1 MAKTKGIN
9 LDKPSPNRVSIPQE
23 PVCLA
28 ANPLSPVKLGVK
40 PPYSWPQRKE
50 LYDSECSWQLLAYVD
65 MNRLVMDPFL
75 FALFQASNYRD
86 TLLE

>member
-1 MAKTKGIN
+1 MAKTKGTN

-23 PVCLA
+23 LVRLA
-28 ANPLSPVKLGVK
+28 ANPLAPVKLGVK

-50 LYDSECSWQLLAYVD
+50 LYDSECSWQLLVYVD
-65 MNRLVMDPFL
+65 TNRVVTDPFL
-75 FALFQASNYRD
+75 FALFQASNQRD